1 MRPKFHENRI
11 ICKYWYLHWHN
22 YDTNISKL
30 MPPPPELLTN
40 ASTFVV
46 AFTFKI
52 LMWILLLGMLLWRR
66 LLLLLLNS
74 WIGGGYSVGASV
86 AGPNQIG
93 HSLIQS
99 KFSSVNTFTS
109 TRIRTILYC
118 GYRMRTYLQQ
128 MTMMMYL
135 ETIIIVMNNHQASV
149 ENRGGFSGP
158 FVASPNAR
166 HSFRF
171 THE

>member
-1 MRPKFHENRI
+1 MCLQARHLHRDDVIECSNVRRALMRPKFHENRI

-30 MPPPPELLTN
+30 IPPPPELLTN

-46 AFTFKI
+46 AFTFEI

-99 KFSSVNTFTS
+99 KSLSVNTFTS
-109 TRIRTILYC
+109 TRTHKPLLWIPDENLSAADDDDDVL
-118 GYRMRTYLQQ
+118 G
-128 MTMMMYL
+128 
-135 ETIIIVMNNHQASV
+135 NNNNSNEQPPGVS
-149 ENRGGFSGP
+149 RK
-158 FVASPNAR
+158 
-166 HSFRF
+166 
-171 THE
+171 